1 MFPLRRFLRALSRR
15 ARALSGQGGV
25 LALWRYYS
33 PFRPLGVVE
42 TGAPAQADTLVIF
55 LPGIEDSAE
64 DFHAQGFPQ
73 ALRARFPGARCV
85 ALDAHL
91 GYYLTRRIVR
101 CLHEEIVRPARA
113 AGVRRVVLVGV
124 SMGALGALSYL
135 RAHPREVQ
143 GLVLMAPFLGRDW
156 RIRRFAARP
165 DRPRAEEGFEQSLW
179 ACLLAQVDAGLPVCL
194 AYGGEDRMQA
204 EQGLL
209 AARLPEASVWRAQ
222 GGHAWT
228 TWAGLWLQLLTDER
242 GLAQALFS
250 DEGWR
255 GLS

>member
-124 SMGALGALSYL
+124 SMGALGALLYL

-165 DRPRAEEGFEQSLW
+165 DRPRALCRHGIPVKDDDPFLVVCIHAVGNDMNRLFCIGLRLLFRRGRQSF
-179 ACLLAQVDAGLPVCL
+179 
-194 AYGGEDRMQA
+194 R
-204 EQGLL
+204 
-209 AARLPEASVWRAQ
+209 
-222 GGHAWT
+222 
-228 TWAGLWLQLLTDER
+228 
-242 GLAQALFS
+242 
-250 DEGWR
+250 
-255 GLS
+255 